1 MPLQRKRQLETWA
14 QLSGEER
21 ERFLHNLPAT
31 REEIEGLF
39 VYLNDALG
47 EEWCT
52 HDLRN
57 TMKYLVEK
65 KMNIPQMMTWLNEN
79 GGYCDCEILK
89 NVEEEWEK
97 AFGEEANNDSTN

>member
-1 MPLQRKRQLETWA
+1 MALLRKRQLQSFA

-21 ERFLHNLPAT
+21 ERFLHELPAPK
-31 REEIEGLF
+31 EKIEALF

-57 TMKYLVEK
+57 TMKFLVENHL
-65 KMNIPQMMTWLNEN
+65 NIPKMMTWLNEN

-89 NVEEEWEK
+89 NIEEEWEK
-97 AFGEEANNDSTN
+97 AFEEEKGE

>member
-1 MPLQRKRQLETWA
+1 MPLHRKRQLETFA

-21 ERFLHNLPAT
+21 ERFLHDLPAKK
-31 REEIEGLF
+31 EEIEELF

-57 TMKYLVEK
+57 TMKFLVERRLD
-65 KMNIPQMMTWLNEN
+65 IPKMMTWLNEN

-89 NVEEEWEK
+89 NVEEEWEQ
-97 AFGEEANNDSTN
+97 AFGEESTN

>member
-1 MPLQRKRQLETWA
+1 MALHRKRQLETFA

-21 ERFLHNLPAT
+21 ERFLHELPAPK
-31 REEIEGLF
+31 EEIERLF

-47 EEWCT
+47 EDWCS
-52 HDLRN
+52 HDLRT
-57 TMKYLVEK
+57 TMKCLVENRL
-65 KMNIPQMMTWLNEN
+65 NIPQMMTWLNEN

-97 AFGEEANNDSTN
+97 AFGEENGK